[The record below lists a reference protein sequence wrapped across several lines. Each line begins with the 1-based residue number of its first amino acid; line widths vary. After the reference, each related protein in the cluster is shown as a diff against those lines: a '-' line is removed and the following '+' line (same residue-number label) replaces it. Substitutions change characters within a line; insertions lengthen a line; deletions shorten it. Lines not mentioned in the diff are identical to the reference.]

1 MDDVQESMRRPAVFF
16 DRDGVLNVDSGYIG
30 SVDQFVWRTG
40 AREAVR
46 LANARGFLVF
56 VVTNQSG
63 VARGLY
69 DEASV
74 RALHEHMQA
83 ELGAIGG
90 HVDEF
95 RYCPH
100 LPDAERREYALD
112 CDCRKPKPGMIR
124 HLVARWRVDMDR
136 SLMIGDKQSDMD
148 AAAGAG
154 VRGKMFAGGDLA
166 AFLAAAL
173 DAEAS

>member
-1 MDDVQESMRRPAVFF
+1 MDDVQERMRRPAVFF
-16 DRDGVLNVDSGYIG
+16 DRDGVLNVDCGYVG
-30 SVDQFVWRTG
+30 SVDRFVWLTG

-46 LANARGFLVF
+46 LANVRGFLVF

-74 RALHEHMQA
+74 RALHDHMQA

-95 RYCPH
+95 CYCPH
-100 LPDAERREYALD
+100 LPDAERSEYALD
-112 CDCRKPKPGMIR
+112 CDCRKPKPGMICN
-124 HLVARWRVDMDR
+124 LVARWRVDADR
-136 SLMIGDKQSDMD
+136 SLLIGDKQCDMD

-173 DAEAS
+173 DAEGS